1 MESLESFEPLVNPIR
16 VYRNNRNRTLKTGEE
31 KLAEVLAKIAS
42 MQKSANET
50 GIDRTKVRTYA
61 VKLRLKKSYVLRY
74 KCYDC
79 GSCFANPEFLEMH
92 EESHLEPRRGGDID
106 LRQETPA
113 SGKQRVN
120 LKQNAWFV
128 GDFEDDCDEG
138 DEDGEEEHIVQ
149 LDCTV
154 EEGEDIFDI
163 TFDRTKCEKTYTMK
177 YKVKKEP
184 VGKCEVCEKL
194 FYSHDC
200 LKLHKLE
207 HEKFLDIAN
216 IEPSININRS
226 PPIEESTMTL
236 DDSFYEALDVSDILE
251 RNGSAG
257 IGRKSASLDGV
268 LLCDGQRNPEAG
280 FTLKY
285 SITPRSSG
293 KSAAFERAEKRLSA
307 ETNGQLQCQLA
318 PAEQQTLIVKMEPL
332 SETEIKQEPV
342 DPIVDSDFELTD
354 DGATLETVL
363 SLQIKKEEPIEPEEK
378 RLRLDLANE
387 C

>member
-16 VYRNNRNRTLKTGEE
+16 VYRNNRNRTLKTGQE

-42 MQKSANET
+42 IQKSANET

-92 EESHLEPRRGGDID
+92 EESHLEPRGDID

-128 GDFEDDCDEG
+128 EDFEDDCEEGDEG

-200 LKLHKLE
+200 FKLHKLE

-216 IEPSININRS
+216 IEPSINIIRS
-226 PPIEESTMTL
+226 PRIEESTMTL

-251 RNGSAG
+251 RNGS
-257 IGRKSASLDGV
+257 KSAS
-268 LLCDGQRNPEAG
+268 PEAG
-280 FTLKY
+280 FTLKC

-293 KSAAFERAEKRLSA
+293 KGAPKVFSR
-307 ETNGQLQCQLA
+307 LQCQLA
-318 PAEQQTLIVKMEPL
+318 PANEETLTVKMEPF
-332 SETEIKQEPV
+332 SETQVKQEPADQIV
-342 DPIVDSDFELTD
+342 DPDFDLND
-354 DGATLETVL
+354 RGATLETVL
-363 SLQIKKEEPIEPEEK
+363 SVQIKKEEPIEEPEEK
-378 RLRLDLANE
+378 RMRIDLAYE

>member
-31 KLAEVLAKIAS
+31 KLAEVLARIAS
-42 MQKSANET
+42 IQKSANET

-128 GDFEDDCDEG
+128 GDFENDWDEEDEG
-138 DEDGEEEHIVQ
+138 DLDGEEEHIVQ

-200 LKLHKLE
+200 FKLHKLE

-226 PPIEESTMTL
+226 PRIEESTMKL

-251 RNGSAG
+251 RNGSSG
-257 IGRKSASLDGV
+257 IASKSTSPDGV
-268 LLCDGQRNPEAG
+268 LLRDGRRNPEAG

-285 SITPRSSG
+285 SITPRSSVECAQ
-293 KSAAFERAEKRLSA
+293 KVFSRI
-307 ETNGQLQCQLA
+307 QCQLG
-318 PAEQQTLIVKMEPL
+318 PADEETLTVKMEPL
-332 SETEIKQEPV
+332 LEAQIKEEPV
-342 DPIVDSDFELTD
+342 EQMVDRDFELTD
-354 DGATLETVL
+354 GGATLETVL
-363 SLQIKKEEPIEPEEK
+363 SLQIKKEEPIEEPDEK
-378 RLRLDLANE
+378 RMRLDLGNE